1 MKVKFLRRYGKNEI
15 GTEKVINVDEQ
26 ERAYLLSTGTIEI
39 LEDDVEDDVVEDKKD
54 TQKEDDIPQVPVDE
68 ENSEEESQEPPKD
81 EEKAGKNEKK
91 GRSK

>member
-39 LEDDVEDDVVEDKKD
+39 LEDDVVEDKKD
-54 TQKEDDIPQVPVDE
+54 IQKEDDIPQVPVDE

-81 EEKAGKNEKK
+81 EEK
-91 GRSK
+91 GR